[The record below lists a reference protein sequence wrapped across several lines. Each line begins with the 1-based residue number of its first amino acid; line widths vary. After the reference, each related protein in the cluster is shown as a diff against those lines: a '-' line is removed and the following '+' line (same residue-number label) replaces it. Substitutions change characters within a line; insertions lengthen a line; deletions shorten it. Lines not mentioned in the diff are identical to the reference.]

1 MKIGYLLQAG
11 APDVHKKP
19 FSGPALHVRQVFS
32 ELQSLGHQVRL
43 LAFLNGRIWK
53 SDDLEHFEAVR
64 VGIMDGGPLRWFERL
79 VRRIQSELR
88 LPYAALFE
96 SLRFALACRQELS
109 GFDLFYE
116 RIGWVGYGSGLA
128 SRWMELPLVLEVNG
142 DHLSE
147 FKMLGVEPLG
157 AQRWLSIRLMSWAAK
172 QAAHVVATGEGWRQK
187 FIDRWGT
194 DPSKVSVIE
203 NGSQLVDLLEREQ
216 LRSFSS
222 NGVAGEQVNLVYLGA
237 FEPWH
242 GLTVFLHA
250 AAKLR
255 TAGINAHL
263 TLIGSGSELAN
274 VRALA
279 EELQFDERV
288 TFTGHLPADQLP
300 QHLAQA
306 DIGVSPYCGRVEYS
320 GLKLLDYK
328 AAGLAIVASGE
339 NGQPSVLQHGKSGWI
354 VPPGDDAALF
364 QALLRLS
371 KDCELRKH
379 IGRQARLDAE
389 GQHSWRHTALQL
401 QQLFKQVLAA

>member
-1 MKIGYLLQAG
+1 MKIGYLMQAG
-11 APDVHKKP
+11 APHVHQRP
-19 FSGPALHVRQVFS
+19 PTGPALHVRLVIQ

-43 LAFLNGRIWK
+43 LAFLDGRIWK
-53 SDDLEHFEAVR
+53 SDDLERFEAVR

-116 RIGWVGYGSGLA
+116 RMGWVGYGGGLA
-128 SRWMELPLVLEVNG
+128 SRWMSLPLVLEVNG

-147 FKMLGVEPLG
+147 FEMLGVEPHG
-157 AQRWLSIRLMSWAAK
+157 AQRWLSVKVMSWATR
-172 QAAHVVATGEGWRQK
+172 QAAHVVATGGGWRQK

-203 NGSQLVDLLEREQ
+203 NGSQFVNVLEREQ

-222 NGVAGEQVNLVYLGA
+222 NGVAGEPVNLVYIGA

-242 GLTVFLHA
+242 GLAVL
-250 AAKLR
+250 LR
-255 TAGINAHL
+255 ASARLLAAGIDAHL
-263 TLIGSGSELAN
+263 TLIGSGSEFAN

-279 EELQFDERV
+279 EELHFDERV
-288 TFTGHLPADQLP
+288 TFTGQLPVSQLP
-300 QHLAQA
+300 QHLSQA
-306 DIGVSPYCGRVEYS
+306 DIGVSPYFGRVEYS
-320 GLKLLDYK
+320 GLKILDYK

-339 NGQPSVLQHGKSGWI
+339 NDQPSVLQHGESGWI
-354 VPPGDDAALF
+354 VPPGDVEALF

-371 KDCELRKH
+371 KDCDLRKRM
-379 IGRQARLDAE
+379 GRQARLEAE
-389 GQHSWRHTALQL
+389 GQHSWRNTAFQL
-401 QQLFKQVLAA
+401 QQLFTQLLQS